1 MRRDVGSHQSKPSI
15 QPQAF
20 APKLLHPSFRML
32 SALISLPRRQS
43 KNNEDDAKP
52 PSLFGGR
59 MFVSYLGR
67 NHRYDSHRAGIHKKN
82 LITDQDI
89 FVAAI
94 LRGILHDRNR
104 ESIGPELLVAHTTP
118 APRWRCC
125 VLAWPMFAT
134 TACCAMNGGAKR
146 SAPVWVS
153 GRPGICTE

>member
-1 MRRDVGSHQSKPSI
+1 LRRDVESHQSKPSI

-67 NHRYDSHRAGIHKKN
+67 NHRYDSHRAGIHNKN

-104 ESIGPELLVAHTTP
+104 ESI
-118 APRWRCC
+118 
-125 VLAWPMFAT
+125 
-134 TACCAMNGGAKR
+134 AMNCSR
-146 SAPVWVS
+146 NSLTN
-153 GRPGICTE
+153 RD

>member
-1 MRRDVGSHQSKPSI
+1 MTVCWRAPYEFCGQPRWWIAPARLSPAARRQG
-15 QPQAF
+15 QANETSEVLYRCGETWDRINRNHRF
-20 APKLLHPSFRML
+20 SPKLLHPSFRML

-67 NHRYDSHRAGIHKKN
+67 NHRYDSHRAGIHNNN

-104 ESIGPELLVAHTTP
+104 ESI
-118 APRWRCC
+118 
-125 VLAWPMFAT
+125 
-134 TACCAMNGGAKR
+134 AMNCSR
-146 SAPVWVS
+146 NSLTN
-153 GRPGICTE
+153 RD

>member
-1 MRRDVGSHQSKPSI
+1 MKRPRFCIVAARRGIASIETIDSAPSFCT
-15 QPQAF
+15 QAF
-20 APKLLHPSFRML
+20 APSFRML

-67 NHRYDSHRAGIHKKN
+67 NHRYDSHRAGIHNKN

-104 ESIGPELLVAHTTP
+104 ESI
-118 APRWRCC
+118 
-125 VLAWPMFAT
+125 
-134 TACCAMNGGAKR
+134 AMNCSR
-146 SAPVWVS
+146 NSLTN
-153 GRPGICTE
+153 RD